1 MAVVR
6 EPVEQGR
13 GHLGIAE
20 DRGPFGEAEIGG
32 DDDAG
37 ALIELAQQVEEQG
50 AAGGAERQIAE
61 FIEDDEIGVDEAAG
75 DLSSFALGLF
85 LFEGVDELDGGEE
98 ADPLVMMLDG
108 VDSES
113 RGDVGFAGTR
123 TADQDDVVCVVDE
136 LAAMELADECV
147 SAWKIGSDAVLVKK
161 I

>member
-1 MAVVR
+1 MVR

-108 VDSES
+108 VDSEWS
-113 RGDVGFAGTR
+113 
-123 TADQDDVVCVVDE
+123 
-136 LAAMELADECV
+136 
-147 SAWKIGSDAVLVKK
+147 
-161 I
+161 